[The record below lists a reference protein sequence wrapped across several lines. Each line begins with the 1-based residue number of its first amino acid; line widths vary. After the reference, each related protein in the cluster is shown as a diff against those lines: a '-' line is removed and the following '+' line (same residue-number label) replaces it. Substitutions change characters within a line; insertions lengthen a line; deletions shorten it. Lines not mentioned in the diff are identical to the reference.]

1 MLPMNQLKP
10 QSLIVHRSRIFIALA
25 ALTGGVL
32 PALAPLAPLSP
43 PESASMLLFAGGVF
57 GLAASLR
64 RSPFEK
70 G

>member
-1 MLPMNQLKP
+1 MTRLKA
-10 QSLIVHRSRIFIALA
+10 QSTIRHGSRVCVALA
-25 ALTGGVL
+25 ALAGGML
-32 PALAPLAPLSP
+32 PALMPLAHFSP

-64 RSPFEK
+64 RSTFEK

>member
-1 MLPMNQLKP
+1 MTQLKS
-10 QSLIVHRSRIFIALA
+10 QSILYRSRTCVALA
-25 ALTGGVL
+25 ALAGGLL
-32 PALAPLAPLSP
+32 PALAPLAYLSP

-64 RSPFEK
+64 RAPFEK

>member
-1 MLPMNQLKP
+1 MSQLKS
-10 QSLIVHRSRIFIALA
+10 QSMIVQRSRVCVALA
-25 ALTGGVL
+25 ALGAGLL
-32 PALAPLAPLSP
+32 PALAPVAYLSP

-70 G
+70 E

>member
-1 MLPMNQLKP
+1 MSQLKSP
-10 QSLIVHRSRIFIALA
+10 SIIVQRSRTCVALA
-25 ALTGGVL
+25 ALALGLL
-32 PALAPLAPLSP
+32 PALAPLAYLSP

>member
-1 MLPMNQLKP
+1 
-10 QSLIVHRSRIFIALA
+10 VALA
-25 ALTGGVL
+25 ALVGGML
-32 PALAPLAPLSP
+32 PAMAPLAHLSP

-64 RSPFEK
+64 RSSFEK

>member
-1 MLPMNQLKP
+1 MTQLKP
-10 QSLIVHRSRIFIALA
+10 QSILYRSRTWVALA
-25 ALTGGVL
+25 ALAGGL
-32 PALAPLAPLSP
+32 TPALAPLAYLSP

-64 RSPFEK
+64 RAPFEK